1 MLNQE
6 RQKID
11 AIDRELVRLFE
22 ERMTVVKNIIAIKKQ
37 QNLPI
42 LDQGREEE
50 VIAKVTSYL
59 TDKSLE
65 GDIAAL
71 YTELM
76 RLSRN
81 FQAKL

>member
-59 TDKSLE
+59 ADKSLE
-65 GDIAAL
+65 GDLTAL